1 MAKDFIIDFETFG
14 NVSSSSVID
23 LALITFDSDPEVLE
37 SFDELVKRGHQIGRA
52 HV

>member
-37 SFDELVKRGHQIGRA
+37 SFGEFLLKKRLH
-52 HV
+52 